1 MSVYSEFSHA
11 RTDAERYEAYEGMK
25 FEAYQDLLAE
35 RRELCEESYSL
46 EEDDE

>member
-25 FEAYQDLLAE
+25 FEAYQDILAE
-35 RRELCEESYSL
+35 RREFEESYSL